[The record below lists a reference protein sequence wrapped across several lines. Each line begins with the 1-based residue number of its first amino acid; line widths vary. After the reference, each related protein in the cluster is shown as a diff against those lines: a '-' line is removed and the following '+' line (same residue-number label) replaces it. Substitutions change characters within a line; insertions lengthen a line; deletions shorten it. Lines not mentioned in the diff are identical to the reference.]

1 MYDVAG
7 IKEEKGEEMN
17 TLEQGRE
24 KQQNITKSFH
34 VASELGFKIEGN
46 PPPGKVENFLKFKI
60 NNFLHSKSCS
70 VVNTS
75 RNCTKNFIQHPRLVV
90 VRFSKFEVDISKLAT
105 VR

>member
-34 VASELGFKIEGN
+34 VAPELGFK
-46 PPPGKVENFLKFKI
+46 L
-60 NNFLHSKSCS
+60 
-70 VVNTS
+70 
-75 RNCTKNFIQHPRLVV
+75 
-90 VRFSKFEVDISKLAT
+90 
-105 VR
+105 